1 MTGSVCLITG
11 GNAGIGRAAA
21 LQLARAG
28 ARVVIACRDPE
39 RGAAAVDAIRAA
51 VSGAHVDCVA
61 MDLSSR
67 RSIEAG
73 SEAFRL
79 LGHGGLDVLI
89 HNAADF
95 DIARNEPHDSDEG
108 VESVWATNHIGPVA
122 LTHTL
127 DPELTMSEQARV
139 ITVSSQG
146 LVLHPF
152 LRVDLADP
160 EFRSRRFRV
169 ASAYYQSK
177 LAQVMY
183 TFWLAE
189 RFRGTA
195 KTANC
200 IRVTNVQIDTS
211 RYPGLTPLQRR
222 MYVLKSRFSI
232 TAEGMAETY
241 TALALDPAFTAVS
254 GGYFDEHRRR
264 VGAGAWASDPRNVRD
279 VMTLTARY
287 VPGLEV

>member
-1 MTGSVCLITG
+1 MSGPVCLITG
-11 GNAGIGRAAA
+11 GNAGIGHAAA
-21 LQLARAG
+21 LQLVREG

-39 RGAAAVDAIRAA
+39 RGAVAVDAMREAIG
-51 VSGAHVDCVA
+51 GAHVECVT
-61 MDLSSR
+61 MDMSSR

-73 SEAFRL
+73 CEAFRL
-79 LGHGGLDVLI
+79 LGYGRLDVLI

-95 DIARNEPHDSDEG
+95 DIARKEPRHSDEG
-108 VESVWATNHIGPVA
+108 VETVWATNHIGPVA

-127 DPELTMSEQARV
+127 DPELTASAQARV

-169 ASAYYQSK
+169 AAAYYQSK

-189 RFRGTA
+189 RFRGTP

-200 IRVTNVQIDTS
+200 IRVTNVKIDTS
-211 RYPGLTPLQRR
+211 RYPGLTPLQMRL
-222 MYVLKSRFSI
+222 YVLKSRFSI
-232 TAEGMAETY
+232 TPERMAETY
-241 TALALDPAFTAVS
+241 TSLALAPTFTAVS
-254 GGYFDEHRRR
+254 GGYFDEHQRR
-264 VGAGAWASDPRNVRD
+264 VAAGAWANDPRNVRD
-279 VMTLTARY
+279 VMALTARY